1 MSALGQK
8 QTFAVQQPMSALPPI
23 ATLIAHFADLH
34 HLHAEP
40 PPHYAQP
47 DDRTTFY
54 DRYLRENYLFGH
66 GQRCWIVCTCIESSP
81 YLKPLSFWAAYFVG
95 PWRIGPQAQLEAP

>member
-1 MSALGQK
+1 PQCQNVGLTSARAGP
-8 QTFAVQQPMSALPPI
+8 VRWHGRPRRHS
-23 ATLIAHFADLH
+23 
-34 HLHAEP
+34 E
-40 PPHYAQP
+40 QP
-47 DDRTTFY
+47 DDRTTVY

-95 PWRIGPQAQLEAP
+95 PWRIGPQLGHFGLGFLQIAIYT